1 MDEGAMIQRL
11 RGNYGRLK
19 NDRMSWD
26 QYWRDVKKY
35 MCPGRGRF
43 LAGENPTEV
52 NNGQKD
58 DPLCRINCEASRA
71 LEVLA
76 SGIQSGL
83 TSKARQWFLLTC
95 DDVQLAKEHAVR
107 VWYGEVQEILEHIFQ
122 RSNVYSALRNAYY
135 EMAAFGQAVVSV
147 SYHPEKVITCRCH
160 TAGTYCLE
168 MNHRQE
174 IDTVYYCEWLT
185 APQMADEYGEENLPD
200 YIKDRLGPNGQQGQG
215 GMTERYE
222 VITMVTKSPSRYG
235 LEWSDELPVTSVHF
249 LNRAG
254 SSGDGISE
262 KFLRVS
268 GYRDFPFM
276 CPRWDVVDNDVYGWA
291 PSRDIMGDTKQLQKM
306 EEQKLKGLA
315 KIVSPPMRIPP
326 EMERRGLNMRPGALN
341 VVNSMQENA
350 VAPLY
355 TVGIDIQQLTQAAEA
370 LKQNIKDGLYNSL
383 FLSLLMQDNPQMT
396 ATEVQARQAEKML
409 MLGPVLERIHCELLD
424 PLISR
429 TFGLAVQ
436 EGLIP
441 EPPDDL
447 DNMTNIEYVSI
458 LSQAQKAVGVSRIEQ
473 SLTFLGS
480 LIQTAPEVRHLV
492 DWYKMYREY
501 NQMIGVREDIFVSKE
516 EYDEKVQQERQ
527 MQAAQ
532 AMGQAVQPMAESAE
546 ALSKVNPAN
555 LKELLGGQMGGAMM

>member
-1 MDEGAMIQRL
+1 
-11 RGNYGRLK
+11 
-19 NDRMSWD
+19 
-26 QYWRDVKKY
+26 
-35 MCPGRGRF
+35 
-43 LAGENPTEV
+43 
-52 NNGQKD
+52 
-58 DPLCRINCEASRA
+58 
-71 LEVLA
+71 
-76 SGIQSGL
+76 
-83 TSKARQWFLLTC
+83 
-95 DDVQLAKEHAVR
+95 
-107 VWYGEVQEILEHIFQ
+107 
-122 RSNVYSALRNAYY
+122 
-135 EMAAFGQAVVSV
+135 
-147 SYHPEKVITCRCH
+147 
-160 TAGTYCLE
+160 
-168 MNHRQE
+168 
-174 IDTVYYCEWLT
+174 
-185 APQMADEYGEENLPD
+185 
-200 YIKDRLGPNGQQGQG
+200 
-215 GMTERYE
+215 
-222 VITMVTKSPSRYG
+222 
-235 LEWSDELPVTSVHF
+235 
-249 LNRAG
+249 
-254 SSGDGISE
+254 
-262 KFLRVS
+262 
-268 GYRDFPFM
+268 M

-315 KIVSPPMRIPP
+315 KIVTPPMRIPP

-341 VVNSMQENA
+341 VVNSLQENA

-355 TVGIDIQQLTQAAEA
+355 TVGIDIQQLTAAAEA

-441 EPPDDL
+441 EPPDDV

-473 SLTFLGS
+473 SLAFLGS

-501 NQMIGVREDIFVSKE
+501 NQMIGVREDIFVSKD
-516 EYDEKVQQERQ
+516 EYDQKVRQEQQ

-532 AMGQAVQPMAESAE
+532 AAGQAIQPMAESAA